1 MKSKATSFQ
10 RIEYYIGIDPDVSK
24 NGFSVVS
31 SSGCVVD
38 VGCLPFAELIDY
50 IVLFAMSH
58 SNVLVCIEGGWLH
71 RTNWH
76 TSGASIAMAA
86 RIGNAAGRN
95 HQTGILLNEVLTYRG
110 IRTKVVKP
118 LRKYW
123 RGTDRKI
130 THQEIA
136 KITRIERKATNQ
148 EERDA
153 LLLAW
158 VCAGLPLRIT

>member
-10 RIEYYIGIDPDVSK
+10 HIEYYIGIDPDVSK
-24 NGFSVVS
+24 NGFAVVS

-38 VGCLPFAELIDY
+38 VGCLPFAELVDY

-58 SNVLVCIEGGWLH
+58 SNVLVCIEGGWLN

-76 TSGASIAMAA
+76 TNGASIAMAA

-95 HQTGILLNEVLTYRG
+95 HQTGILLNEVLVYRG

-123 RGTDRKI
+123 SGQDRKI

-136 KITRIERKATNQ
+136 KITHINRKTTNQ

-158 VCAGLPLRIT
+158 VYAGLPLRIR

>member
-10 RIEYYIGIDPDVSK
+10 HIEYYIGIDPDVSK
-24 NGFSVVS
+24 NGFAVVS

-38 VGCLPFAELIDY
+38 VGCLPFAELVDY

-58 SNVLVCIEGGWLH
+58 SNVLVCIEGGWLN

-76 TSGASIAMAA
+76 TNGASIAMAA

-95 HQTGILLNEVLTYRG
+95 HQTGILLNEVLVYRG

-123 RGTDRKI
+123 SGQDRKI

-136 KITRIERKATNQ
+136 KITHLKRKATNQ

-158 VCAGLPLRIT
+158 VYAGLPLRIT

>member
-24 NGFSVVS
+24 NGFAVVS

-38 VGCLPFAELIDY
+38 VGCLPFAELVDY
-50 IVLFAMSH
+50 IVLFTMSH
-58 SNVLVCIEGGWLH
+58 SNVLVCIEGGWLN

-95 HQTGILLNEVLTYRG
+95 HQTGILLNEMLVYRG
-110 IRTKVVKP
+110 IRTKVIKP

-123 RGTDRKI
+123 SGQDRKI

-136 KITRIERKATNQ
+136 KITRIKRKATNQ

-158 VCAGLPLRIT
+158 VCAGLPLRI